1 MNGRYMSGGNSK
13 LFDYESFLEVTENY
27 LIMKDHR
34 GNSTLYTML
43 KVTAEYFI
51 LNNVTNKKLTR

>member
-1 MNGRYMSGGNSK
+1 MSGGNSK

-27 LIMKDHR
+27 LIMKAHR

-51 LNNVTNKKLTR
+51 LNKVTNKKLTR